1 MGLVHYTYNVECEE
15 FWHWLNKSSLA
26 GLLLGIIMLVIEI
39 VAHKS
44 FGVNIS
50 KFYETVPADAN
61 SAQMCYKCGIDLNL
75 NH

>member
-1 MGLVHYTYNVECEE
+1 
-15 FWHWLNKSSLA
+15 
-26 GLLLGIIMLVIEI
+26 MLVIEI

-61 SAQMCYKCGIDLNL
+61 SAKMCYKCGIDLNL
-75 NH
+75 NHETDNSRVFA